1 MQPNQHVLISL
12 DERHANNIL
21 AGTKQVEL
29 RRRTMHVEPGSTIWF
44 YVKKPVGAV
53 VGFAT
58 VGTIY
63 SAAPSTVWRKYSSV
77 SGLGKSEFMSY
88 FDGVAVASAM
98 ALSGAK
104 KLKKPITLEALRT
117 AMPGFHPPQFYCR
130 LETNSPVRQRLLAVT
145 A

>member
-29 RRRTMHVEPGSTIWF
+29 RRRTMHVEPGSTVWF

-58 VGTIY
+58 VGTTY
-63 SAAPSTVWRKYSSV
+63 SATPSTVWRKYSSV
-77 SGLGKSEFMSY
+77 SGLSKSEFMSY

-98 ALSGAK
+98 GLSGAK

-130 LETNSPVRQRLLAVT
+130 LEANSPVRRRLLAVT
-145 A
+145 V

>member
-29 RRRTMHVEPGSTIWF
+29 RRRTMHVEPGSTVWF

-58 VGTIY
+58 VGATY
-63 SAAPSTVWRKYSSV
+63 SAAPSTVWRKYCSV
-77 SGLGKSEFMSY
+77 SGLSKTEFMSY

-98 ALSGAK
+98 GLSGAQ
-104 KLKKPITLEALRT
+104 KLKNPVTLEALRT

-130 LETNSPVRQRLLAVT
+130 LKANSPVKQRLITVT
-145 A
+145 V

>member
-1 MQPNQHVLISL
+1 MQPTQHVLISL
-12 DERHANNIL
+12 DERHATNIL

-29 RRRTMHVEPGSTIWF
+29 RRRTMHVEPGSTVWL

-63 SAAPSTVWRKYSSV
+63 SAAPSAVWRKYGPV
-77 SGLGKSEFMSY
+77 SGLSRSEFMSY
-88 FDGVAVASAM
+88 FEGAVMASAM
-98 ALSGAK
+98 ALSDSK
-104 KLKKPITLEALRT
+104 KLKKPVTLDVLRA

-130 LETNSPVRQRLLAVT
+130 LKTDSSIKLRLSEI
-145 A
+145 

>member
-1 MQPNQHVLISL
+1 MQSNQHVLISL

-29 RRRTMHVEPGSTIWF
+29 RRRTMHVEPGSTVWF

-58 VGTIY
+58 VGMTY
-63 SAAPSTVWRKYSSV
+63 SAAPSTVWRKYRSV
-77 SGLGKSEFMSY
+77 SGLAKSEFMSY
-88 FDGVAVASAM
+88 FDGVAMASAM
-98 ALSGAK
+98 TLSDAK

-130 LETNSPVRQRLLAVT
+130 LEVNSPVRRHLLAVT

>member
-1 MQPNQHVLISL
+1 MQSNQHVLISL

-29 RRRTMHVEPGSTIWF
+29 RRRTMHVEPGSTVWF

-63 SAAPSTVWRKYSSV
+63 SAAPSTVWRKYRSV
-77 SGLGKSEFMSY
+77 SGLAKSEFMSY

-117 AMPGFHPPQFYCR
+117 VMPGFHPPQFYCR
-130 LETNSPVRQRLLAVT
+130 LDVNSPVRRRLLTVSA
-145 A
+145 